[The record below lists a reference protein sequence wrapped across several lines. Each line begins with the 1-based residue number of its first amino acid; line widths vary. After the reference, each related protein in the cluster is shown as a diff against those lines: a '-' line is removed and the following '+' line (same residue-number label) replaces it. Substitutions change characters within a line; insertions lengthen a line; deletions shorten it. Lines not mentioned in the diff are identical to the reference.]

1 MKKSALTAL
10 IIFISSQAFAQHQRK
25 ISTYVFAQ
33 YSKTIYDITLGNNPS
48 GIGLGVQTFFNNQT
62 KFKPAIE
69 ITRDIYLEND
79 KVLRMTSADKPI
91 ADVRGMTN
99 IFIGSLFQP
108 AENIY
113 VSFLGG
119 TNFINGQTFLG
130 IKPSFGFYFSKNQ
143 KWSGKVSFV
152 NIFNRDK
159 TTKDDFGSLVF
170 ALGLKL
176 F

>member
-1 MKKSALTAL
+1 MV
-10 IIFISSQAFAQHQRK
+10 FILSQAFAQHQRK

-33 YSKTIYDITLGNNPS
+33 YSKTMYDITLGNNPS
-48 GIGLGVQTFFNNQT
+48 GVGIGVQTFLNNKT
-62 KFKPAIE
+62 KFKPTIE
-69 ITRDIYLEND
+69 VTSKVYLEND
-79 KVLRMTSADKPI
+79 KVLRITSADKPI

-99 IFIGSLFQP
+99 VFIGSSFQP
-108 AENIY
+108 AENMY

-119 TNFINGQTFLG
+119 TSFINGQTFLG
-130 IKPSFGFYFSKNQ
+130 IKPSVGFYFSKNQ
-143 KWSGKVSFV
+143 KLSGKVSFV

-159 TTKDDFGSLVF
+159 TTKNDFGSLVF